1 MTDAA
6 IVILFFILAGA
17 FSIATILAKYYR
29 IQYKLLKRKVEEE
42 RYEEILREI
51 ETVFGD
57 IDYEN
62 LKGG

>member
-6 IVILFFILAGA
+6 IVILFLILAGA
-17 FSIATILAKYYR
+17 FSVATILAKYYC

>member
-1 MTDAA
+1 MTDVA